1 MNGFMKKKVHRSW
14 RQITVLI
21 LCSLGFTTLGSC
33 YVTVENDRKYDIYG
47 DVKGNVDG
55 TEQTIEGIAVALY
68 KTGGSKKITLTD
80 SNGWYEFRD
89 LQKGTY
95 TITYTDIDGDKNGS
109 FNQKE
114 VDIVLNGD
122 YTKSV
127 TLTAKN

>member
-1 MNGFMKKKVHRSW
+1 MNGFMKKKLRRNW
-14 RQITVLI
+14 KQITGAI
-21 LCSLGFTTLGSC
+21 LCVLLFTTLVSC

-47 DVKGNVDG
+47 DVKGKIDG